1 MQWIRTG
8 SKVDFTVQSL
18 PGEKFTAR
26 ITFVDPIMDPKS
38 RVSKARAEMTNSSN
52 KFKPEMFVTGKVTS
66 ELKKGSE
73 ITLPKSAIMWTGER
87 SIVYLKKTSNEGVSF
102 RLQEVVLGPSLGE
115 SYVIEAGLEPGME
128 VVVNG
133 TFTIDAAAQL
143 SGKPS
148 MMNADFRKMK
158 SNESISSAEFN
169 SQLRLLLPSYLR
181 LKDALVETNA
191 DAAATEAKQFSMSLA
206 KIDASSLDGKSIH
219 IWNPLLNKMLNSAKE
234 SSSNNDVEQQRKH
247 LGQIT
252 DAYYEAITQ
261 FNLTGLNA
269 YYQYCPMA
277 FHDAGAYWISK
288 EKEIRNPYYILDKSA
303 QKATPVEAKEVQI
316 NLVVAGRPAQFTLP
330 AKPEDDES
338 EATSSRFQLTDEAL
352 CDALDAPKSKGRLQI
367 TIGGETYSGE
377 MEAHDHDH
385 D

>member
-169 SQLRLLLPSYLR
+169 SQLRLLLPSYLK

-219 IWNPLLNKMLNSAKE
+219 IWNPLFNKMLNSAKE

-288 EKEIRNPYYILDKSA
+288 EKEIRNPYF
-303 QKATPVEAKEVQI
+303 
-316 NLVVAGRPAQFTLP
+316 G
-330 AKPEDDES
+330 
-338 EATSSRFQLTDEAL
+338 
-352 CDALDAPKSKGRLQI
+352 SKMIRC
-367 TIGGETYSGE
+367 GETRE
-377 MEAHDHDH
+377 ELN
-385 D
+385 